1 MLESRR
7 KKRIKIF
14 SSVLFYSFFIIIPC
28 GLISSNSAIAIESS
42 YTSSFEFKKIDL
54 QLSEEISI
62 SEVYF
67 QRTFFLEKEWDIIVL
82 NLTVQNFGD
91 PFDGVVLQI
100 HIDGNII
107 SHTYNALE
115 QVGLVKAYSYQFEL
129 HQNLILPLNYSG
141 SGIKQIEI
149 RIILDHAP
157 SVTLPIVN
165 FSIVQGEILAFD
177 YLQPI
182 NTSMQ
187 LPISSSNYQ
196 YIIQPANLVF
206 LQKKLLLTTYLFCQ
220 IPSGMQLDS
229 TISVIIDRV
238 GIDQIKINGE
248 SFHDDGNHAL
258 KFNLTISEN
267 NNRYSRLDF
276 TIYPSYKQVHANTKI
291 KLLLSISGN
300 LSQNTNS
307 ESEGE
312 LGPHPIPWWLMYP
325 IILVGL
331 FGFPYYK
338 VYKEHLISR
347 NEEILDPKRNT
358 KLK

>member
-1 MLESRR
+1 MLESIR
-7 KKRIKIF
+7 KKRIMF
-14 SSVLFYSFFIIIPC
+14 LSSVLFYLFFLIIPC
-28 GLISSNSAIAIESS
+28 GLVSSNPAIAIESS
-42 YTSSFEFKKIDL
+42 SNNSFEFKKIDL

-82 NLTVQNFGD
+82 NLTVQNLGD
-91 PFDGVVLQI
+91 QVDGVALQV
-100 HIDGNII
+100 HIDNNII

-115 QVGLVKAYSYQFEL
+115 QGLVKAYSYQFEL

-149 RIILDHAP
+149 RLILDHTP

-165 FSIVQGEILAFD
+165 FSIAQGEILAID
-177 YLQPI
+177 YLRPI
-182 NTSMQ
+182 TSGMQ
-187 LPISSSNYQ
+187 LPISSSTYQ

-206 LQKKLLLTTYLFCQ
+206 LQKKLCLTTYLYCQ
-220 IPSGMQLDS
+220 IPSGMHLDS

-238 GIDQIKINGE
+238 GINQIQINGE
-248 SFHDDGNHAL
+248 SFHGASGNSVT
-258 KFNLTISEN
+258 FNLTIPEN
-267 NNRYSRLDF
+267 NRFSKLDF
-276 TIYPSYKQVHANTKI
+276 TIYPSYSQVFENTKI
-291 KLLLSISGN
+291 KLFLSISGN
-300 LSQNTNS
+300 LSQNTYS

-331 FGFPYYK
+331 FGFPYYS
-338 VYKEHLISR
+338 VYKEHLTNR
-347 NEEILDPKRNT
+347 NEEILDPKRNI